1 MAAASGEGGGRAPAE
16 HPTLPAAPPVPAVAR
31 RERAVVAVADR
42 LLQLFERLPE
52 QHALALGAG
61 LGRTWVRIR
70 GPRVRVARVNL
81 RLAFPEW
88 SEAAREAVLVRSL
101 ENVGRS
107 AAEFARLGRL
117 GPEALRE
124 RVRIEGLEHYEA
136 ARASSKSGGVVAIT
150 GHFGSWEVLAAAM
163 AAHGFPFVAVQK
175 PRESP
180 LLDAVVE
187 RYRRSGGAE
196 FLARGNAARGAL
208 RALAQGKAV
217 AILYDQDAPK
227 DEGVFVP
234 FFGRLACTRDGPVKI
249 ALRAHAAVL
258 PIFLHRVGT
267 SGHHVAHMRPPVPLV
282 RPDGDV
288 PGAVLENVRRLTAV
302 VEEEIRRAPDHW
314 SWVHKR
320 WKTQPPG
327 EPKPPDYD

>member
-1 MAAASGEGGGRAPAE
+1 MAAASGEGGGRGPAE
-16 HPTLPAAPPVPAVAR
+16 HPEMPATARLRVATR
-31 RERAVVAVADR
+31 RERAAVAFLDR

-52 QHALALGAG
+52 QRALALGAA
-61 LGRTWVRIR
+61 LGRTWVGVR

-101 ENVGRS
+101 ENVGKS
-107 AAEFARLGRL
+107 AVEFARLGRL

-124 RVRIEGLEHYEA
+124 RVRIEGIEHWEA
-136 ARASSKSGGVVAIT
+136 ARASSKSGGVVVVT

-163 AAHGFPFVAVQK
+163 AAHGVPFVAVQK

-187 RYRRSGGAE
+187 RYRRSGGAA
-196 FLARGNAARGAL
+196 FVARGSAARTAL
-208 RALAQGKAV
+208 RALANGKAV

-234 FFGRLACTRDGPVKI
+234 FFGRLASTRDGPVKI
-249 ALRAHAAVL
+249 ALRARVAVV
-258 PIFLHRVGT
+258 PVFLHRVGT
-267 SGHHVAHMRPPVPLV
+267 SAKHVAYFRPAVPML
-282 RPDGDV
+282 RPEGDV
-288 PGAVLENVRRLTAV
+288 AGAIHENVRRITAV
-302 VEEEIRRAPDHW
+302 IEEEIRAAPDHW
-314 SWVHKR
+314 SWIHRR
-320 WKTQPPG
+320 WRTQPRG
-327 EPKPPDYD
+327 EPRPPDYD

>member
-1 MAAASGEGGGRAPAE
+1 MDAAGGDERGRVSA
-16 HPTLPAAPPVPAVAR
+16 TRV
-31 RERAVVAVADR
+31 ERFGVAVVDR

-52 QHALALGAG
+52 QRALDLGAA
-61 LGRTWVRIR
+61 LGRTWVRL
-70 GPRVRVARVNL
+70 GAPRTQVARVNL

-88 SEAAREAVLVRSL
+88 GEAAREAVLVRSL

-107 AAEFARLGRL
+107 AAEFALLGRL
-117 GPEALRE
+117 GAEALRE
-124 RVRIEGLEHYEA
+124 RVRIEGMEHYEA
-136 ARASSKSGGVVAIT
+136 ARAASPTGGVVAIT

-180 LLDAVVE
+180 LLDAVIA

-196 FLARGNAARGAL
+196 FLARGNAARTAL
-208 RALAQGKAV
+208 RSLAAGKAV
-217 AILYDQDAPK
+217 AILYDQDARK

-234 FFGRLACTRDGPVKI
+234 FFGRLACTRDAPVKI
-249 ALRAHAAVL
+249 ALRARASVM

-267 SGHHVAHMRPPVPLV
+267 SATHVACIRPPIELV
-282 RPDGDV
+282 KPEGDV
-288 PGAVLENVRRLTAV
+288 PGAIRENARRLTAAI
-302 VEEEIRRAPDHW
+302 EAEIRLAPDHW

-320 WKTQPPG
+320 WSTQPPG
-327 EPKPPDYD
+327 EPRPPDY

>member
-1 MAAASGEGGGRAPAE
+1 
-16 HPTLPAAPPVPAVAR
+16 
-31 RERAVVAVADR
+31 
-42 LLQLFERLPE
+42 
-52 QHALALGAG
+52 
-61 LGRTWVRIR
+61 
-70 GPRVRVARVNL
+70 
-81 RLAFPEW
+81 
-88 SEAAREAVLVRSL
+88 
-101 ENVGRS
+101 
-107 AAEFARLGRL
+107 
-117 GPEALRE
+117 
-124 RVRIEGLEHYEA
+124 VRIEGLEHYEA
-136 ARASSKSGGVVAIT
+136 ARASSKGGGVVAIT

-163 AAHGFPFVAVQK
+163 AAHGIPFVAVQK

-180 LLDAVVE
+180 LLDAVIA

-208 RALAQGKAV
+208 RALASGKAV

-249 ALRAHAAVL
+249 ALRARAAVL
-258 PIFLHRVGT
+258 PVFLHRVGT
-267 SGHHVAHMRPPVPLV
+267 GSSHVAHIRPPVPLL

-288 PGAVLENVRRLTAV
+288 AGAIRENVRRITAA

-327 EPKPPDYD
+327 EPKPPDY